1 MRDTSLPGPFAEL
14 WKWQVRGSCRGM
26 DPSEFFHPEGERGNQ
41 RRSRA
46 EMAKAVC
53 RGCQVLEECREH
65 ALAVREP
72 YGVWGGLSEE
82 ERARYGDRL
91 DQQRKAG

>member
-1 MRDTSLPGPFAEL
+1 MQDTRQGVPFPPR
-14 WKWQVRGSCRGM
+14 WGWQLSGSCRGM
-26 DPSEFFHPEGERGNQ
+26 DPSGFFHPEGERGNQ

-46 EMAKAVC
+46 DGAKQVC
-53 RGCQVLEECREH
+53 RDCPVLLECRNH

-82 ERARYGDRL
+82 ERAAWYA
-91 DQQRKAG
+91 QRRAG